1 MTLIKTIWKNWCHDI
16 VHNPKLFYVEIV
28 STLMNMAAS
37 VLMGFMSSNPPLL
50 IIFSLWIVGS
60 VGMAWASF
68 KRDAAWMLVLMTFYT
83 VMNIV
88 GFLGLVL

>member
-1 MTLIKTIWKNWCHDI
+1 MKLIKSIWKNWCHDI
-16 VHNPKLFYVEIV
+16 VHNPMLFWVEIG
-28 STLMNMAAS
+28 STFMNMTAS
-37 VLMGFMSSNPPLL
+37 VLMGFMSTNPPL
-50 IIFSLWIVGS
+50 ITIFSLWIIGS

-68 KRDAAWMLVLMTFYT
+68 KRDAAWMLVLMAFYT